1 MIIQCENCSRKFLA
15 KDSDIPKEG
24 RMVQCSY
31 CSITWHQMP
40 ISVPTKTFEQ
50 ANINE
55 PAEEISEGLSVDKIR
70 ASDGKTYKFLGSQ
83 WAQLLPSGKT
93 GLFAKR
99 KIGKELD
106 KLTGRK
112 SVRAVQKRRKK
123 IRELEIDTIEKVI
136 DPSSGNQDEV
146 DPSSKN
152 LGDKKQVPDIDQP
165 KLGLGFFGYIF
176 LLIIIGFSIVGVLR
190 TFENDLL
197 NYFPKTEYIYR
208 LLDKQ
213 LEYFAET
220 VKNMIV
226 IINDLVNSY

>member
-1 MIIQCENCSRKFLA
+1 MIIQCESCSKKFIA

-24 RMVQCSY
+24 RMVQCGY
-31 CSITWHQMP
+31 CSVTWHQMP
-40 ISVPTKTFEQ
+40 VSVPTKTFEQ

-55 PAEEISEGLSVDKIR
+55 PAEEISEGLSVEKIK

-93 GLFAKR
+93 GLFAKK

-112 SVRAVQKRRKK
+112 RESIVQKRQKK
-123 IRELEIDTIEKVI
+123 IREFKIDSIEKKI
-136 DPSSGNQDEV
+136 DPSSIEKTI
-146 DPSSKN
+146 DPSSESLDNKN
-152 LGDKKQVPDIDQP
+152 QVPDIDKP
-165 KLGLGFFGYIF
+165 KHGLGFLGYIF
-176 LLIIIGFSIVGVLR
+176 LLIIIGFSIVGILK

-197 NYFPKTEYIYR
+197 SYFPETEYIYQ
-208 LLDKQ
+208 LLDEQ
-213 LEYFAET
+213 LEFFAET

-226 IINDLVNSY
+226 IVNDLISSY

>member
-1 MIIQCENCSRKFLA
+1 MIIQCESCSKKFIA

-24 RMVQCSY
+24 RMVQCGY
-31 CSITWHQMP
+31 CSVTWHQMP
-40 ISVPTKTFEQ
+40 VLESTKILER

-55 PAEEISEGLSVDKIR
+55 PTEEIDEGLSVDKIK

-93 GLFAKR
+93 GLFAKK

-112 SVRAVQKRRKK
+112 RESIVQKRQKK
-123 IRELEIDTIEKVI
+123 IREFKIDSIEKTI
-136 DPSSGNQDEV
+136 DPSSIEKTI
-146 DPSSKN
+146 DPSSESLDN
-152 LGDKKQVPDIDQP
+152 KKQVPDIDQP
-165 KLGLGFFGYIF
+165 KQGLGFFGYIF

-197 NYFPKTEYIYR
+197 YYFPETEYIYR
-208 LLDKQ
+208 LLDEQ
-213 LEYFAET
+213 LEFLAET

-226 IINDLVNSY
+226 IVNDLISSY

>member
-1 MIIQCENCSRKFLA
+1 MIIQCESCSKKFIA

-24 RMVQCSY
+24 RLVQCGY
-31 CSITWHQMP
+31 CSVTWHQMP
-40 ISVPTKTFEQ
+40 VLESTKILER

-55 PAEEISEGLSVDKIR
+55 PTEEIDEGLSVDKIK

-93 GLFAKR
+93 GLFAKK

-112 SVRAVQKRRKK
+112 RESIVQKRQKK
-123 IRELEIDTIEKVI
+123 IREFKIDSIEKKI
-136 DPSSGNQDEV
+136 DPSSIEKTI
-146 DPSSKN
+146 DPSSESLDN
-152 LGDKKQVPDIDQP
+152 ENQVPDIDKP
-165 KLGLGFFGYIF
+165 KHGLGFLGYIF
-176 LLIIIGFSIVGVLR
+176 LLIIIGFSIVGILK

-197 NYFPKTEYIYR
+197 SYFPETEYIYQ
-208 LLDKQ
+208 LLDEQ
-213 LEYFAET
+213 LEFFAET

-226 IINDLVNSY
+226 IVNDLISSY

>member
-1 MIIQCENCSRKFLA
+1 MIIQCESCSKKFIA

-24 RMVQCSY
+24 RMVQCGY
-31 CSITWHQMP
+31 CSVTWHQMP
-40 ISVPTKTFEQ
+40 VLASTKILEQ

-55 PAEEISEGLSVDKIR
+55 PTEEIDEGLSVDKIK

-93 GLFAKR
+93 GLFAKK

-112 SVRAVQKRRKK
+112 RESIVQKRQKK
-123 IRELEIDTIEKVI
+123 IREFKIDSIEKTI
-136 DPSSGNQDEV
+136 DPSSESLDN
-146 DPSSKN
+146 KN
-152 LGDKKQVPDIDQP
+152 QVPDIDEP
-165 KLGLGFFGYIF
+165 KHGLGFLGYIF
-176 LLIIIGFSIVGVLR
+176 LLIIIGFSIVGILK

-197 NYFPKTEYIYR
+197 SYFPETEYIYQ
-208 LLDKQ
+208 LLDEQ
-213 LEYFAET
+213 LEFFAET

-226 IINDLVNSY
+226 IVNDLISSY